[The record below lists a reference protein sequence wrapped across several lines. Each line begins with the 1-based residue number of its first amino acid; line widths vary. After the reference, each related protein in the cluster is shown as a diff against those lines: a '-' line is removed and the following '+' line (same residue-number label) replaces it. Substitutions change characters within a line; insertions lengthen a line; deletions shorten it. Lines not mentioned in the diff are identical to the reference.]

1 MSEQG
6 DQNFLSINNFSDKLY
21 NQIKWAIYWTLLLQ
35 DPTRELDTESLKV
48 WLKTL
53 NTTSSWLVGMLKMV
67 KRLRLNF

>member
-21 NQIKWAIYWTLLLQ
+21 NQIKWAIYWTLLSQ